1 MSIINVKTKVCPQ
14 CKRELPIFHFGRDK
28 AQLDGYA
35 RTCKQCRSNYY
46 YNRAK
51 HYEKKDNILQ

>member
-1 MSIINVKTKVCPQ
+1 METSRKTCPT
-14 CKRELPIFHFGRDK
+14 CNRELPLFQFCKDK
-28 AQLDGYA
+28 TQKDGHA